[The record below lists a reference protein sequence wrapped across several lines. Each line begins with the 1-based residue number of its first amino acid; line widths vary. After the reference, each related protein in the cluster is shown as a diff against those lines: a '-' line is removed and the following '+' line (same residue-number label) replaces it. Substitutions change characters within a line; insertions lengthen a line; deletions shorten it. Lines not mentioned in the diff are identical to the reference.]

1 MVTGAEVALLSSL
14 KPVIEKAAGTA
25 LGKALMSP
33 VSTAQARM
41 RNKATRKRLHLD
53 PGVSVNIVETTPDF
67 SRELQYYLDSPEF
80 TSLAMSVA
88 VHEFTQTSKRQQ
100 IKELDDA
107 KSNLHVSI
115 AALSGS
121 DSANIDAIVNEIWHS
136 LTASIIERVEQI
148 YASNSLP
155 PESRAAVVRM
165 AANYARAD
173 IQRSTFM
180 HSVGRLA
187 KYLDFE
193 SSFKEQVKSVH
204 ATMKLPHAGTTKRVA
219 YSRLFVE
226 PRFVRREESSK
237 QHHSRDPGVDL
248 NEVISS
254 SHRVV
259 ILGDPGGGK
268 STLSLK
274 LAFDI
279 ARNGFPGSSAVTPF
293 LVVLRDYTREFEA
306 GKATMLQ
313 YLEDLCKS
321 PYNVEPES
329 GFVEYALSSGRAF
342 IIFDGLDEL
351 IDTALRRRVVEL
363 VESFAY
369 KYPMTPIL
377 VTTRKVGYEEA
388 PLDEALFTPVQLA
401 QLNEADVQSYAD
413 KWFSLDSTI
422 EKNRREELSRS
433 FYTDSRFVADLTR
446 NPLMLSLMCGIY
458 ASENYIPANR
468 PDVYKKCAELLFDK
482 WDKQRGIVTPLPFDA
497 HVKHAINSLAY
508 SIYSNPEKQSGL
520 TRDQLIRFVTG
531 FLLEKRFEDE
541 DEAEAAA
548 SQFVDFCTGRAW
560 VLSNVGSDAAQ
571 ELYGFTHRTFLEY
584 FAANQLVRL
593 NPTAA
598 QLFTKL
604 RRRIARAEWDV
615 VSQLSLQIV
624 GNNTEDGIDDFLE
637 RILQAAESATLDEE
651 VNLLSFAARSL
662 AFAVPRPQLLRQICR
677 ANVELALK
685 AGSVTRH
692 ASGRTS
698 ERTSSLFYLR
708 GIGAL
713 LHANWENLPTV
724 ARNIRYELTPANFQD
739 DPCEANLEIR
749 LALSLCI
756 SLIPHTTLDDTFY
769 MDRKVSEFWD
779 KFEAES
785 FSLLESEIVSFSST
799 RQWVA
804 VAAAMAGIIPMAQV
818 VEKYGPAALFQY
830 HMGPLIL
837 RAPFILRLPTDRV
850 DGVCFRCDSAVQRNL
865 EELSEILP
873 ACSTPWFTERY
884 DYIPIG
890 GLRSFDGVLS
900 KAFSRTPVR
909 QKDALALMGAA
920 WCELSGEDQKWPT
933 VEGAGDKRIIQLVLK
948 WNAARLNPI
957 YRGSALRSIRA
968 CHLKPETI
976 DLLAGWVE
984 GKVQFSS
991 IPSMRESKRRVDVT
1005 ALPEN

>member
-1 MVTGAEVALLSSL
+1 
-14 KPVIEKAAGTA
+14 
-25 LGKALMSP
+25 
-33 VSTAQARM
+33 M
-41 RNKATRKRLHLD
+41 RNRATRKRLELD
-53 PGVSVNIVETTPDF
+53 PGTSGIIRETTSQF
-67 SRELQYYLDSPEF
+67 SRELQNYLDSAEF
-80 TSLAMSVA
+80 SSLAMSVT
-88 VHEFTQTSKRQQ
+88 VHEFAAAGKRQQ
-100 IKELDDA
+100 LKGLDDA
-107 KSNLHVSI
+107 KANLRTSVTT
-115 AALSGS
+115 LPG
-121 DSANIDAIVNEIWHS
+121 ANTVDTDAIIEEIWQS
-136 LTASIIERVEQI
+136 LTASIIEHVEQI
-148 YASNSLP
+148 HASNSLP

-173 IQRSTFM
+173 LQRSEFIKN
-180 HSVGRLA
+180 VDRLA
-187 KYLDFE
+187 GYHDFE
-193 SSFKEQVKSVH
+193 ESYKEQVRSIH

-226 PRFVRREESSK
+226 PHFILREDSSK
-237 QHHSRDPGVDL
+237 KHHSRDSSADL

-279 ARNGFPGSSAVTPF
+279 ARNSLPASSAAVPF
-293 LVVLRDYTREFEA
+293 LVVLRDYTREFET

-321 PYNVEPES
+321 PYNVEPDR

-342 IIFDGLDEL
+342 VIFDGLDEL

-369 KYPMTPIL
+369 RYPMTPIL

-401 QLNEADVQSYAD
+401 QLNDSDVQSYAD
-413 KWFSLDSTI
+413 KWFSLDNTI

-468 PDVYKKCAELLFDK
+468 PEVYKKCAELLFDK

-508 SIYSNPEKQSGL
+508 SIYSSPEKQSGL
-520 TRDQLIRFVTG
+520 TRDQLIRFVTS
-531 FLLEKRFEDE
+531 FLLQKRFEDE

-598 QLFTKL
+598 QLFIKL

-615 VSQLSLQIV
+615 VSQLALQIV

-637 RILQAAESATLDEE
+637 RVLDAITSAPLEE
-651 VNLLSFAARSL
+651 KVNLVSFAGRSL
-662 AFAVPRPQLLRQICR
+662 AFAVPRPQLLRDICR
-677 ANVELALK
+677 ASVELALK
-685 AGSVTRH
+685 AGEVTEQSSSRH
-692 ASGRTS
+692 S
-698 ERTSSLFYLR
+698 ERFSSLTYLR

-713 LHANWENLPTV
+713 LHANWENLPVV
-724 ARNIRYELTPANFQD
+724 ARNLRFELTSANFENELSD
-739 DPCEANLEIR
+739 AEREIR

-769 MDRKVSEFWD
+769 MDEKVSLFWE
-779 KFEAES
+779 KFESDS
-785 FSLLESEIVSFSST
+785 FSLLESEIVSLSAT
-799 RQWVA
+799 KQWVA
-804 VAAAMAGIIPMAQV
+804 VAAAMAGIIPMTQV
-818 VEKYGPAALFQY
+818 IEKYGPAALFQY
-830 HMGPLIL
+830 HMGPFIL
-837 RAPFILRLPTDRV
+837 RAPFVLRLPRDQVNRTYM
-850 DGVCFRCDSAVQRNL
+850 RCDSAVERNL
-865 EELSEILP
+865 TELSEILP
-873 ACSTPWFTERY
+873 ECGTPWFTEQY
-884 DYIPIG
+884 DYVPIG
-890 GLRSFDGVLS
+890 GVRTYRD
-900 KAFSRTPVR
+900 AFTKPFSQTPVEQR
-909 QKDALALMGAA
+909 DALALIAAA
-920 WCELSGEDQKWPT
+920 WCEISGEDNRWPT
-933 VEGAGDKRIIQLVLK
+933 VEGAGDKRIGQLALK
-948 WNAARLNPI
+948 WNAARLNPD
-957 YRGSALRSIRA
+957 YLGSALRSIRA
-968 CHLKPETI
+968 CHLKPATI
-976 DLLAGWVE
+976 QLLALWVE
-984 GKVQFSS
+984 GKIQFSS
-991 IPSMRESKRRVDVT
+991 ISNMLEPRTKGR
-1005 ALPEN
+1005 